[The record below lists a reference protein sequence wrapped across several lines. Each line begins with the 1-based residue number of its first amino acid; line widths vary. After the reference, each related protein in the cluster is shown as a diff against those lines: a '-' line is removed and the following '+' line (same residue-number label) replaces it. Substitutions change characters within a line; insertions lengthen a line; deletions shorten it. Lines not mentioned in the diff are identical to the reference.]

1 MKMIIGLFGPK
12 LTGKR
17 DTLKRLIELLCK
29 ENNNKCD
36 RFESIEGS
44 SLLRWKNK
52 NIAVAIS
59 DASVSKVNERIAF
72 FEDKNWDI
80 LIIATKTRGRGS
92 QAVHAYVDGNAS
104 MRLIWVGKNY
114 STSSAEFINEAQAK
128 ELYDFIDL
136 IIDKWGELSED
147 NSSSSDPVTE

>member
-1 MKMIIGLFGPK
+1 MIIGLYGPET
-12 LTGKR
+12 TGKR
-17 DTLKRLIELLCK
+17 DTQKRLIELLCK
-29 ENNNKCD
+29 ENNNQCD
-36 RFESIEGS
+36 RFESVEGS

-59 DASVSKVNERIAF
+59 DASEPKVKDRIAF

-80 LIIATKTRGRGS
+80 LIIATKTRGGAS
-92 QAVHAYVDGNAS
+92 QAVHAYVEDGNTS

-136 IIDKWGELSED
+136 IIDKWGELSEG
-147 NSSSSDPVTE
+147 NSSPD

>member
-1 MKMIIGLFGPK
+1 MIIGLYGPK

-59 DASVSKVNERIAF
+59 DASVSKVKDRIAF

-80 LIIATKTRGRGS
+80 LIIATKTRGGAS

-128 ELYDFIDL
+128 ELYAFIDL
-136 IIDKWGELSED
+136 IIDNWD
-147 NSSSSDPVTE
+147 N

>member
-1 MKMIIGLFGPK
+1 MIIGLYGPK

-128 ELYDFIDL
+128 ELHDFIDL

-147 NSSSSDPVTE
+147 NSSPSDPVTE